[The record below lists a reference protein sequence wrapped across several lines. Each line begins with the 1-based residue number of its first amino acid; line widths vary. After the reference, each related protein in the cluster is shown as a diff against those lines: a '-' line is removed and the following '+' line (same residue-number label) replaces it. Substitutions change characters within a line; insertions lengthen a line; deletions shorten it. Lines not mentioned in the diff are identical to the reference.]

1 MDTITPNAVLFNPK
15 SYRCYEMMP
24 VQCKMARVAL
34 GWGIR
39 ELAKHADVSPDT
51 IARLERGERL
61 RGATLDAIQDAF
73 EKAGLEFIPENGGGA
88 GVRFS
93 KPQLQTSES

>member
-1 MDTITPNAVLFNPK
+1 
-15 SYRCYEMMP
+15 
-24 VQCKMARVAL
+24 MARVAL

-39 ELAKHADVSPDT
+39 DLAKHADVSPDT

-61 RGATLDAIQDAF
+61 RDATIRDIQNAF
-73 EKAGLEFIPENGGGA
+73 EKAGLEFIPENGGGV

-93 KPQLQTSES
+93 KPKEFNSPGS